1 MPDPTDAAD
10 FGLVEAAAAVRAG
23 SGTPLELLDASL
35 ARIAQWEPSVKALIG
50 GPLESAE
57 HTARLRTEQLVDGG
71 PVGPLHGVPIIVKDL
86 IDMEGI
92 ATTAASRILE
102 GNIALHDAPVV
113 ERLRKAGAVL
123 VAKANTHEFAY
134 GAVTPPTRN
143 PWDLSR
149 MPGGSSGGSAAA
161 VATGMA
167 CGALGTDTAASI
179 REPAALCGLIGY
191 KPTYGRVPLRGVV
204 PLAWSLDTVGPL
216 CRSVGDARLLFD
228 VIDGPDHRDP
238 TSAPVAERPG
248 GVGTERQSLEGVR
261 IAVARELMTPN
272 AAGIGEALDFT
283 LGQLADA
290 GAEINEVS
298 IGDPTELTA
307 IVFVIL
313 AVEAAAYHR
322 PWIEERIDD
331 YQPDVRAYLEMGL
344 RLSGVDYV
352 DAQRARRSAVER
364 VAGVF
369 GSHDLLFAP
378 SQHTV
383 APRFDAA
390 EVLFTDGSS
399 APRDL
404 TLIRPL
410 APFNLTG
417 NCAVAVPTGMID
429 GLPVGVQLVGPPMAD
444 HALLAYAES
453 LHRLSGWRWQQPDL
467 AQPETEQPR
476 G

>member
-23 SGTPLELLDASL
+23 SVTPLELLDASL

-86 IDMEGI
+86 IDMEGV
-92 ATTAASRILE
+92 ATTAASRILQ
-102 GNIALHDAPVV
+102 GNIAAHDAPVI
-113 ERLRKAGAVL
+113 ERLRQAGAVL

-134 GAVTPPTRN
+134 GAGTPPTRN

-179 REPAALCGLIGY
+179 REPAALCGLVGY

-238 TSAPVAERPG
+238 TTPPTAGRPVDAD
-248 GVGTERQSLEGVR
+248 VIHQSFEGVR
-261 IAVARELMTPN
+261 IAVAHELMAPN
-272 AAGIGEALDFT
+272 AAGIGDALSAT
-283 LGQLADA
+283 LGRLADA
-290 GAEINEVS
+290 GAVIDEVS
-298 IGDPTELTA
+298 IGDPAELTA

-344 RLSGVDYV
+344 QLSGVDYV
-352 DAQRARRSAVER
+352 DAQRARRSATER
-364 VAGVF
+364 FNALF
-369 GSHDLLFAP
+369 AAHDLVFAP

-383 APRFDAA
+383 APHVDAE
-390 EVLFTDGSS
+390 EVMFTDGSS
-399 APRDL
+399 SPRDL

-417 NCAVAVPTGMID
+417 NCAVAVPTAMFD
-429 GLPVGVQLVGPPMAD
+429 GLPVGVQLIGPPMGD
-444 HALLAYAES
+444 HDLLAYAEA
-453 LHRLSGWRWQQPDL
+453 LHELIGWRWQYPDL
-467 AQPETEQPR
+467 TNSEAEHPH